1 MRIVVVAVAMASAA
15 AVVALTQEVKPLAF
29 EVASVRPAAQGMPI
43 VRRFSP
49 GRVELVNVSLDEIVQ
64 TAFDIKL
71 RNRMSVPGWLASV
84 RVEIRAASPLTAPA
98 QMREMLRTLLIDRF
112 GLVTH
117 TEQRPLD
124 VHDLTVASGGH
135 KMREVEAVDDLAKEF
150 ADAAR
155 TGFARDTTA
164 DTIEGPRRTMML
176 SGSGMR
182 TVTSRT
188 MYETTFPQSGT
199 VRLNAVRMSMHELA
213 SQLMLSVG
221 AEQVFDRTGLTG
233 LYQFTIDL
241 PNNALPFS
249 VPTRDGSVR
258 EPSSLS
264 AAKAVESLGLRLER
278 RRAPVD
284 VVVVDKIAREP
295 TEN

>member
-1 MRIVVVAVAMASAA
+1 MMRRVALACAILLPVVVAAQAP
-15 AVVALTQEVKPLAF
+15 KPLSF
-29 EVASVRPAAQGMPI
+29 EVASVRLSDQKTPP
-43 VRRFSP
+43 VRRFTP
-49 GRVELVNVSLDEIVQ
+49 GRVELVNVSLDEVVQ

-71 RNRMSVPGWLASV
+71 RNRMVVPGWLQTV

-98 QMREMLRTLLIDRF
+98 QVREMLRTLLVERF
-112 GLVTH
+112 GMVTH
-117 TEQRPLD
+117 TEQRPFD
-124 VHDLTVASGGH
+124 VHELTVGSGGH

-150 ADAAR
+150 TDASR
-155 TGFARDTTA
+155 VGSTSDRMA
-164 DTIEGPRRTMML
+164 DTIEGPRRSMAL
-176 SGSGMR
+176 STPGMR

-188 MYETTFPQSGT
+188 MYETTFSESGA
-199 VRLNAVRMSMHELA
+199 VRLNAVRMSMRELA

-241 PNNALPFS
+241 PNNPLPFAL
-249 VPTRDGSVR
+249 PTRDGSVR
-258 EPSSLS
+258 EPSSIS

-284 VVVVDKIAREP
+284 VVVVDRIERTPK
-295 TEN
+295 EN